1 MLNRVK
7 RAFTTN
13 IGLKVLAAFFAMA
26 LWLVVMNVDDPK
38 ITRTFTATVT
48 ILNDSVLTDQGKYY
62 TVVNDDYTVSF
73 RVTAKRSVIEDL
85 SNKDFTATA
94 DMKYLTEDNTVP
106 IDIVANS
113 HASAITMSAKTY
125 FLALE
130 IGDTTT
136 ERFVVSGKT
145 SGDPAEGAAVDSV
158 EVTPNV
164 ITVTGPEEVV
174 SKISKVEAV
183 CDISGLSDD
192 ITDTVVPKFLDA
204 KGNKVDTSNLTLN
217 ASTVTVSVT
226 MDSTKTVPI
235 SVQTSG
241 TLSSGLELD
250 EITTDPEKIAI
261 KGDASILND
270 ITEITIPSSVINL
283 STITSDMSTTVDITS
298 YLPDGVTLQDS
309 VENTQVTI
317 AVTLE
322 KEVSQSIS
330 VSTGNLTIRNLSKE
344 LKGTF
349 DDSSISVTVS
359 GNETALSAVDTS
371 TITGSVDASGLTA
384 GTYNLEV
391 TLSTPDG
398 VSAAAVTAK
407 VTIAQE
413 EE

>member
-1 MLNRVK
+1 M
-7 RAFTTN
+7 
-13 IGLKVLAAFFAMA
+13 
-26 LWLVVMNVDDPK
+26 
-38 ITRTFTATVT
+38 
-48 ILNDSVLTDQGKYY
+48 
-62 TVVNDDYTVSF
+62 
-73 RVTAKRSVIEDL
+73 
-85 SNKDFTATA
+85 
-94 DMKYLTEDNTVP
+94 
-106 IDIVANS
+106 
-113 HASAITMSAKTY
+113 
-125 FLALE
+125 
-130 IGDTTT
+130 
-136 ERFVVSGKT
+136 
-145 SGDPAEGAAVDSV
+145 
-158 EVTPNV
+158 
-164 ITVTGPEEVV
+164 
-174 SKISKVEAV
+174 
-183 CDISGLSDD
+183 
-192 ITDTVVPKFLDA
+192 
-204 KGNKVDTSNLTLN
+204 
-217 ASTVTVSVT
+217 
-226 MDSTKTVPI
+226 
-235 SVQTSG
+235 
-241 TLSSGLELD
+241 
-250 EITTDPEKIAI
+250 
-261 KGDASILND
+261 ND

-330 VSTGNLTIRNLSKE
+330 VSTGNLTIRNLSKG

>member
-145 SGDPAEGAAVDSV
+145 SGDPAEGAA
-158 EVTPNV
+158 
-164 ITVTGPEEVV
+164 VV

-330 VSTGNLTIRNLSKE
+330 VSTGNLTIRNLSKG